1 MIDLSLLL
9 HWCIKSVLMF
19 VCMCVCV
26 SVTPTETGNAAATSA
41 SQLLMLSDA
50 AARARLVDG
59 WKDTLL
65 DFLLQF
71 IPTLSIP
78 DIDGM
83 MTTADLPV
91 YLPDAY
97 ILGVREDVRFSVS
110 GLDLAGIKLK
120 KEGEFPV

>member
-1 MIDLSLLL
+1 
-9 HWCIKSVLMF
+9 
-19 VCMCVCV
+19 MCVCL
-26 SVTPTETGNAAATSA
+26 SVTETGNAAATSA

-83 MTTADLPV
+83 MMRVGLPV
-91 YLPDAY
+91 YLPNAD
-97 ILGVREDVRFSVS
+97 LSHDSGVREDVRFSVS